1 MSESLK
7 PHAVTST
14 PWTFLESHKTEK
26 MQMEKPFVAGR
37 LIHRYAAIN
46 AF

>member
-14 PWTFLESHKTEK
+14 LWKILESNETEK
-26 MQMEKPFVAGR
+26 MRMERTFVAGR
-37 LIHRYAAIN
+37 LIQRYAAIN
-46 AF
+46 TF